1 MKKNN
6 NSIFSYTQFQM
17 NVCEIV
23 AIFVMLC
30 PTEMR
35 AQCTSDVS
43 ILGRYALQPQ
53 ILEKESGIL
62 VSPGYPKG
70 VPERVLF
77 NERNR
82 S

>member
-1 MKKNN
+1 
-6 NSIFSYTQFQM
+6 M

-70 VPERVLF
+70 VPERVSF

>member
-1 MKKNN
+1 
-6 NSIFSYTQFQM
+6 M

-30 PTEMR
+30 PTEMWT
-35 AQCTSDVS
+35 QCTSDVS

-53 ILEKESGIL
+53 ILDKESGIL

-77 NERNR
+77 NEQKEF
-82 S
+82 SQSLT